1 MYCLKVGKRRARGLA
16 SEMRAVPGR
25 ATICGYRAF
34 QCTEETMSDQLDYEI
49 NKELGECYL
58 FMGDFEKAE
67 DYYRKAA
74 AATTTQPAPFI
85 GLATIAVQR
94 GDLQN
99 AMTLYS
105 KALAIEENDRALA
118 GMGLVKMETGAHAD
132 AFTYF
137 EQALR
142 LNPENAVAMNCIV
155 REGYQ
160 LKRLEEVVPYLEAAL
175 AVSPDKEDVRIS
187 LAGCLISLGQTDKAT
202 EHLERV
208 LAKNPANISA
218 NQLYDHL
225 KAA

>member
-1 MYCLKVGKRRARGLA
+1 
-16 SEMRAVPGR
+16 
-25 ATICGYRAF
+25 
-34 QCTEETMSDQLDYEI
+34 MSNQLDYEI

-58 FMGDFEKAE
+58 FMGEFDKAE

-74 AATTTQPAPFI
+74 AAEASQPAPFI

-105 KALAIEENDRALA
+105 QALTIEENDRALA
-118 GMGLVKMETGAHAD
+118 GMGLVKMETGAHEE
-132 AFTYF
+132 AFDYF
-137 EQALR
+137 RQALR

-160 LKRLEEVVPYLEAAL
+160 LKRLEEVVPHLEAAL
-175 AVSPDKEDVRIS
+175 AVDPAKEDVRIS
-187 LAGCLISLGQTDKAT
+187 LAGCLITLGQMDKAT
-202 EHLERV
+202 EHLESV
-208 LAKNPANISA
+208 LAKNPANVSA
-218 NQLYDHL
+218 NQLYEHL

>member
-1 MYCLKVGKRRARGLA
+1 
-16 SEMRAVPGR
+16 
-25 ATICGYRAF
+25 
-34 QCTEETMSDQLDYEI
+34 MSNQRDYEI

-58 FMGDFEKAE
+58 FMGEFDKAE

-74 AATTTQPAPFI
+74 AAEASQPAPFI

-105 KALAIEENDRALA
+105 KALTIEENDRALA
-118 GMGLVKMETGAHAD
+118 GMGLVKMETGAHEE
-132 AFTYF
+132 AFDYF
-137 EQALR
+137 RQALR

-160 LKRLEEVVPYLEAAL
+160 LKRLEEVVPHLEAAL
-175 AVSPDKEDVRIS
+175 AVDPAKEDVRIS
-187 LAGCLISLGQTDKAT
+187 LAGCLITLGQMDKAT
-202 EHLERV
+202 EHLESV
-208 LAKNPANISA
+208 LAKNPANVSA
-218 NQLYDHL
+218 NQLYEHL